1 MLPAVARD
9 GCGEASPLGA
19 IEVARLEAQRRLG
32 LGAAHTLNNALT
44 AALGEVGFL
53 RDERKGDPA
62 VVEACDAVAR
72 ELERCVKATGAL
84 LPRRMARGAGPTD
97 LVRAARD
104 AAALL
109 RVTLGRRGELE
120 VRAPDD
126 LVLVGAEAADLDLLV
141 VLLVQAGVERVGRS
155 ARLELAVEPAPA
167 GAPVRLAVDARAA
180 AAGDLAHGGARAD
193 GADPWARN
201 QQLALAALAARCGGT
216 LVQGPERPGCWSASV
231 ELPPAR

>member
-1 MLPAVARD
+1 VARD
-9 GCGEASPLGA
+9 ACGEASPLGA

-72 ELERCVKATGAL
+72 ELERCVRATAAL
-84 LPRRMARGAGPTD
+84 LPRRVARAGPTD

-104 AAALL
+104 AAAFL

-126 LVLVGAEAADLDLLV
+126 LVLVDAEAADLDLLV

-155 ARLELAVEPAPA
+155 ARLELAVEPARA
-167 GAPVRLAVDARAA
+167 GAPARLVVDARAA
-180 AAGDLAHGGARAD
+180 AAAQLAHEGAPERGD
-193 GADPWARN
+193 DPWARH
-201 QQLALAALAARCGGT
+201 QELALSALAARCGGA
-216 LVQGPERPGCWSASV
+216 LAQAPEGPGRWRAWV
-231 ELPPAR
+231 ELPPLR